1 MIEQLLQYQSVDA
14 KLREIETEISQSEE
28 RKKAVS
34 AQKFLNSVND
44 NIALLEKKAE
54 ELANKYNESVA
65 LYKRLGDEIKEY
77 DGVDETDDPEQLGY
91 VKRKAQELN
100 DEIEKLANGIEQ
112 ISREISAVLKEFTQL
127 KSKTKEAKS
136 QYSEFVPK
144 YNALKASKEEDMKK
158 IKAELV
164 KIEKQIPPEEMELY
178 TAKRKDKI
186 FPVLYSVQVFGKK
199 PHCSRCGTEFP
210 MACFDSLKKGSLV
223 ECDSCH
229 RLVYYKEEK

>member
-100 DEIEKLANGIEQ
+100 DEIEN
-112 ISREISAVLKEFTQL
+112 
-127 KSKTKEAKS
+127 S
-136 QYSEFVPK
+136 Q
-144 YNALKASKEEDMKK
+144 
-158 IKAELV
+158 
-164 KIEKQIPPEEMELY
+164 
-178 TAKRKDKI
+178 TA
-186 FPVLYSVQVFGKK
+186 
-199 PHCSRCGTEFP
+199 
-210 MACFDSLKKGSLV
+210 
-223 ECDSCH
+223 
-229 RLVYYKEEK
+229 

>member
-1 MIEQLLQYQSVDA
+1 MIEQLLQYQSVDT
-14 KLREIETEISQSEE
+14 KLREIETEIAQSEE

-44 NIALLEKKAE
+44 NIALLEKRAE
-54 ELANKYNESVA
+54 ELANKYNESLA

-77 DGVDETDDPEQLGY
+77 DEVDETDDIEQLGY

-100 DEIEKLANGIEQ
+100 DEIENLANGIEQ

-136 QYSEFVPK
+136 QYIEFVPK
-144 YNALKASKEEDMKK
+144 YNALKASKEEEMKK
-158 IKAELV
+158 IKAELA
-164 KIEKQIPPEEMELY
+164 KIEKQIPPAEMELY
-178 TAKRKDKI
+178 KTKRKDKI
-186 FPVLYSVQVFGKK
+186 FPILYSVQVFGKK